1 MLAMASP
8 GLVNVAM
15 ILTGALVGGVI
26 AYWCARAHF
35 AGRLLRAK
43 RLHGVVNNLLDM
55 PQSRDDDWIS
65 HLLERLAQALGADC
79 AWLLIGKDPATNIT
93 WAASQSLSLAEAQS
107 VTQTATMR
115 FPWQDDCISIG
126 PDRRT
131 DVVND
136 QSTRTCSLV
145 RAKTILLRSS
155 LAGEEAILGF
165 SERRSLSANPEIIN
179 AARAV
184 FSATLQTLRRQ
195 HIERRQLRY
204 ERDAALGRR
213 METFGTFASGMAHN
227 LNNILAAIAGFN
239 AIIEMHTAPNSV
251 IGRSVADIDT
261 AVRRG
266 RAIVGE
272 VLSFGRRLER
282 TSSTVDIGELLSETA
297 VMMAVSLPDKI
308 TLRTG
313 EPLDRLEVTG
323 NFGQLQQVLLN
334 ICNNAAFA
342 MPDGGVITW
351 ESNRVVVDD
360 VVQTSHATLA
370 CGTYVNISI
379 RDEGSGMTPSVAS
392 HIFEPFFTTR
402 VGGTG
407 LGLSTAR
414 DIVAKHGGAI
424 DVRSAPNEGSD
435 FTLWLPA
442 VAIRSPPPAP
452 PITTGGGEV
461 VLIINVD
468 ANRLAIDEELVAA
481 LGYEPSGLLDAADID
496 DFEGFVDLVL
506 IAGVDDGM
514 VTTTLEIVRGTK
526 WRVPV
531 LLATAWPSPNI
542 PIQPLSYP
550 LRPVDL
556 ATALSHALHS
566 MEPHDLNGWR
576 IADEIEYTR

>member
-1 MLAMASP
+1 MLAMASR

-15 ILTGALVGGVI
+15 ILSGALVGGVV
-26 AYWCARAHF
+26 AYWCARVHF
-35 AGRLLRAK
+35 ARRLLRAK
-43 RLHGVVNNLLDM
+43 RLHGAVNNLLAT
-55 PQSRDDDWIS
+55 PQSNDDDWILY
-65 HLLERLAQALGADC
+65 LLERLAKALGADT

-93 WAASQSLSLAEAQS
+93 WAANESLSLVEAQS
-107 VTQTATMR
+107 ITQTATMR
-115 FPWQDDCISIG
+115 FPWHDNCISIA
-126 PDRRT
+126 PNRRT

-136 QSTRTCSLV
+136 QSSRSCSLV
-145 RAKTILLRSS
+145 RAKTILLRSD

-165 SERRSLSANPEIIN
+165 SERRSLSAKPEIIN

-184 FSATLQTLRRQ
+184 FSATLQTLHRQ

-227 LNNILAAIAGFN
+227 LNNILGAIAGFN
-239 AIIEMHTAPNSV
+239 AITEMHAGPNSV
-251 IGRSVADIDT
+251 VGRSVTDIDT
-261 AVRRG
+261 AVKRG

-297 VMMAVSLPDKI
+297 LMMAVSLPDKI
-308 TLRTG
+308 TLQMG
-313 EPLDRLEVTG
+313 KASDRLEVTG
-323 NFGQLQQVLLN
+323 NFGQLQQALLN
-334 ICNNAAFA
+334 ICNNAALS
-342 MPDGGVITW
+342 MPAGGVITC
-351 ESNRVVVDD
+351 ESSRVIMNDT
-360 VVQTSHATLA
+360 VQTSHVTLP
-370 CGTYVNISI
+370 CGAYVRISI
-379 RDEGSGMTPSVAS
+379 RDEGSGMTPSVTS
-392 HIFEPFFTTR
+392 RIFEPFFTTR
-402 VGGTG
+402 VAGTG

-424 DVRSAPNEGSD
+424 DVRSAPNEGST

-442 VAIRSPPPAP
+442 MTIRSLPPAA

-481 LGYEPSGLLDAADID
+481 LGYEPSGLLDVADID

-506 IAGVDDGM
+506 IAGVDERS
-514 VTTTLEIVRGTK
+514 VTTTLEIVRATK
-526 WRVPV
+526 WCVPI
-531 LLATAWPSPNI
+531 LLATVGRSPNI
-542 PIQPLSYP
+542 SIQPLSYP

-556 ATALSHALHS
+556 AGALSQALKS
-566 MEPHDLNGWR
+566 LEPHDLHGWR
-576 IADEIEYTR
+576 IADEIEYTQ